1 MANFKCCKQKPAPSY
16 YVCIKC
22 ISIFHKACALRNS
35 GKVRFI
41 ENHKIICC
49 ETEKLSYKDEIL
61 EEKSLLE
68 ESILQLTQ
76 EQKLKNDA
84 KFYMEEALKNEK
96 ELSELLG
103 EQEEHISEA
112 KEQIKHLKNKLDDV
126 QNENKKLQ
134 EVIDAANGKQMI
146 NIGCQ
151 TIPQNR
157 KQIACQTEQIQKK
170 KGQCYKITDR

>member
-16 YVCIKC
+16 YVCIRC
-22 ISIFHKACALRNS
+22 ISIFHIACALRNS

-76 EQKLKNDA
+76 EQEEQNRYIQKLKNYA
-84 KFYMEEALKNEK
+84 KFYIEEALKNEK
-96 ELSELLG
+96 ELRELLG
-103 EQEEHISEA
+103 EQKEHISEA

-126 QNENKKLQ
+126 QNENKKLP
-134 EVIDAANGKQMI
+134 EVIDAANGK
-146 NIGCQ
+146 
-151 TIPQNR
+151 
-157 KQIACQTEQIQKK
+157 
-170 KGQCYKITDR
+170 